1 MSHES
6 DNTLIDGSLDIRLVI
21 QNSGKCL
28 CITLLCHQWSTYYD
42 IQVETLH
49 ICIGE
54 VTIAVVHEV
63 LDIRVTNTAILL
75 TRDHLQ

>member
-1 MSHES
+1 MTHES
-6 DNTLIDGSLDIRLVI
+6 DNTLIDSSLDIRFVI

-54 VTIAVVHEV
+54 VTVTVVHEV
-63 LDIRVTNTAILL
+63 LNISVTNTAILL
-75 TRDHLQ
+75 TGNHLQ